1 MSGPLLTV
9 VGVDDAGH
17 EQVCRAVP
25 HGADPQDVLAAAGY
39 RTVHPVRVDTRR
51 DPHELRIVALVR
63 ADAAVG
69 PADRPADRD
78 ADLVHA
84 AGEIA
89 VPRQRVAV
97 NALVHSD
104 RGLLLTEYS
113 HRTNVAGRW
122 GPPGGGIDPGESPQQ
137 ALVREVH
144 EETGQDVQVG
154 ELLGLLHA
162 HWLGRA
168 PGGVLEDFH
177 LVRLL
182 YVAQCPD
189 PGDPFVH
196 DVGGTT
202 SAAAW
207 VPPDRLAALTLAP
220 GWAEWLGTP
229 PSGRPVSGADG

>member
-1 MSGPLLTV
+1 MSGPLLSV
-9 VGVDDAGH
+9 LGVDDAGH

-39 RTVHPVRVDTRR
+39 RTVHPVRVDTLL

-63 ADAAVG
+63 ADAGV
-69 PADRPADRD
+69 
-78 ADLVHA
+78 
-84 AGEIA
+84 A

-144 EETGQDVQVG
+144 EETGQGVQVG
-154 ELLGLLHA
+154 ELLGVLHA

-220 GWAEWLGTP
+220 GWAEWLGMP